1 MKITLDT
8 LKRAYLFTTVFYYF
22 GFLSFT
28 SRLLAGGRAD
38 DLMSANASGNA
49 AKQIVGILLLL
60 TGIYLL
66 LKVDKKLLFSMLIKS
81 LWWWVLIAFFLA
93 SIYWSYEPGITL
105 RRSIAFI
112 TLVVA
117 GFCVAAHF
125 NAESLMYFIAKTIFV
140 AAVMGL
146 IYLVISP
153 SNALGGHGEGER
165 ANMFIGIMG
174 DKNGGARLYAY
185 GILILVGLGNYRTRN
200 HKIMLAV
207 LGICLV
213 FANSATAI
221 VMVFAGVGLI
231 TLFKVM
237 RTNSP
242 NVNLRRVVIIT
253 LLLAAAAVAVS
264 FLYTFLLE
272 LLGRDPTLTNR
283 TVIWGLLDEYIQ
295 AESTLG
301 YGFGAFWVSDAVA
314 SFVARWSYIGNAHSG
329 YYEVLLYGGYTGLVL
344 VIILTLKIIKDLVQ
358 GYIISKNSELLAALL
373 AIVLLQCVVNY
384 IGFVVINHN
393 SPDMLIYS
401 VISFIAMLSI
411 SAKAPVNREQKP
423 NLRIDQI

>member
-49 AKQIVGILLLL
+49 AKQVVGILLLL
-60 TGIYLL
+60 MGIYLL
-66 LKVDKKLLFSMLIKS
+66 LKVDKKLLYSMLIKS

-112 TLVVA
+112 TLVIA
-117 GFCVAAHF
+117 SFCVVAHF

-153 SNALGGHGEGER
+153 GNALGGHEEGDR
-165 ANMFIGIMG
+165 ANMFLGIMS

-207 LGICLV
+207 LGICLI
-213 FANSATAI
+213 FANSASAI
-221 VMVFAGVGLI
+221 VMVLAGGGLI

-242 NVNLRRVVIIT
+242 NTNLRRVLIIT
-253 LLLAAAAVAVS
+253 LLLAGAAVAVS
-264 FLYTFLLE
+264 FLYAFLLE

-283 TVIWGLLDEYIQ
+283 TVIWGLLDESIQ

-329 YYEVLLYGGYTGLVL
+329 YYEVLLYGGYIGLTL
-344 VIILTLKIIKDLVQ
+344 VILLILKIVKDLVQ
-358 GYIISKNSELLAALL
+358 GYITSDNNALLAALL
-373 AIVLLQCVVNY
+373 AIILLQCIVNY
-384 IGFVVINHN
+384 IGFVIMNHN
-393 SPDMLIYS
+393 SADMLVFS
-401 VISFIAMLSI
+401 VISFVAMI
-411 SAKAPVNREQKP
+411 STINNRKTVVTKNIPFVN
-423 NLRIDQI
+423 

>member
-49 AKQIVGILLLL
+49 AKQVVGILLLL
-60 TGIYLL
+60 MGIYLL
-66 LKVDKKLLFSMLIKS
+66 LRVDKKLLYSMLIKS
-81 LWWWVLIAFFLA
+81 LLWWVLIAFFLA

-112 TLVVA
+112 TLVIA
-117 GFCVAAHF
+117 SFCVVAHF

-153 SNALGGHGEGER
+153 GNALGGHEEGDR
-165 ANMFIGIMG
+165 ANMFLGIMS

-185 GILILVGLGNYRTRN
+185 GILILIGLGYYRARN

-207 LGICLV
+207 LGICLI
-213 FANSATAI
+213 FANSASAI
-221 VMVFAGVGLI
+221 VMVLAGGGLI

-242 NVNLRRVVIIT
+242 NTNLRRVLIIT

-264 FLYTFLLE
+264 FLYAFLLE

-283 TVIWGLLDEYIQ
+283 TVIWGLLDESIQ

-301 YGFGAFWVSDAVA
+301 YGFGAFWASDAVA

-329 YYEVLLYGGYTGLVL
+329 YYEVLLYGGYVGLAI
-344 VIILTLKIIKDLVQ
+344 VITLTLKIVKDLIQ
-358 GYIISKNSELLAALL
+358 GYIISENNGLLAALL

-384 IGFVVINHN
+384 IGFVIMNHN
-393 SPDMLIYS
+393 SADMLIYTI
-401 VISFIAMLSI
+401 ISFVASI
-411 SAKAPVNREQKP
+411 SLVKRANNS
-423 NLRIDQI
+423 NLAQ

>member
-49 AKQIVGILLLL
+49 AKQVVGILLLL
-60 TGIYLL
+60 MGIYLL
-66 LKVDKKLLFSMLIKS
+66 LKVDKKLLYSMLIKS

-112 TLVVA
+112 TLVIA
-117 GFCVAAHF
+117 SFCVVAHF

-153 SNALGGHGEGER
+153 GNALGGHEEGDR
-165 ANMFIGIMG
+165 ANMFLGIMS

-207 LGICLV
+207 LGICLI
-213 FANSATAI
+213 FANSASAI
-221 VMVFAGVGLI
+221 VMVLAGGGLI

-242 NVNLRRVVIIT
+242 NTNLRRVLIIT
-253 LLLAAAAVAVS
+253 LLLAGAAIAVS
-264 FLYTFLLE
+264 FLYAFLLE

-283 TVIWGLLDEYIQ
+283 TVIWGLLDESIQ

-329 YYEVLLYGGYTGLVL
+329 YYEVLLYGGYIGLTL
-344 VIILTLKIIKDLVQ
+344 VILLILKIVKDLVQ
-358 GYIISKNSELLAALL
+358 GYITSDNNALLAALL
-373 AIVLLQCVVNY
+373 AIILLQCIVNY
-384 IGFVVINHN
+384 IGFVIMNHN
-393 SPDMLIYS
+393 SADMLVFS
-401 VISFIAMLSI
+401 VISFVAMI
-411 SAKAPVNREQKP
+411 STINNRKTVVTKNIPFVN
-423 NLRIDQI
+423 

>member
-8 LKRAYLFTTVFYYF
+8 LKRAYLFTTVFYYL

-28 SRLLAGGRAD
+28 SRLLSGRAD

-49 AKQIVGILLLL
+49 AKQVVGILLLL

-81 LWWWVLIAFFLA
+81 LWWWVLIGFFLA
-93 SIYWSYEPGITL
+93 SMYWSYEPGITL

-112 TLVVA
+112 TVVVA
-117 GFCVAAHF
+117 SFCIVAHF
-125 NAESLMYFIAKTIFV
+125 NAESLMYFIGKAIFV

-146 IYLVISP
+146 IYLIISP
-153 SNALGGHGEGER
+153 GSALAGHEEGDR
-165 ANMFIGIMG
+165 ANMFIGIMS

-185 GILILVGLGNYRTRN
+185 GILILIGLGKYRTRN
-200 HKIMLAV
+200 HKFMLAI
-207 LGICLV
+207 LGTCLIL
-213 FANSATAI
+213 ANSASAI
-221 VMVFAGVGLI
+221 VMVLAGSGLI

-237 RTNSP
+237 RTRSP
-242 NVNLRRVVIIT
+242 DINLRRVVIII
-253 LLLAAAAVAVS
+253 LLLTVTAVAIS

-314 SFVARWSYIGNAHSG
+314 GFVDRWSYIGNAHSG
-329 YYEVLLYGGYTGLVL
+329 YYEVLLYGGYVGLALVVL
-344 VIILTLKIIKDLVQ
+344 LILKIIKDLIQ
-358 GYIISKNSELLAALL
+358 GYITSENNSLLAALL
-373 AIVLLQCVVNY
+373 AIILLQCVVNY
-384 IGFVVINHN
+384 IGFVIMNHN
-393 SPDMLIYS
+393 SADMLVFS
-401 VISFIAMLSI
+401 VISFVAMISI
-411 SAKAPVNREQKP
+411 INKKQTM
-423 NLRIDQI
+423 